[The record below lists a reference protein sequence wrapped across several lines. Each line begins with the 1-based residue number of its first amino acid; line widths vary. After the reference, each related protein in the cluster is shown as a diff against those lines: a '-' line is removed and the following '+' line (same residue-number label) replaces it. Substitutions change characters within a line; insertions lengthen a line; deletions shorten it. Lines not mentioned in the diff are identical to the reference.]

1 MLISNKNTWT
11 IVQWKHVL
19 LNRLN
24 IVDWKLSKTIIFDR
38 DRKFL
43 SNMWIAMF
51 IRLEIKFLYSI
62 AYHFQTNDLL
72 KRINQI
78 VEIAFRFLIFT
89 LKYSDFWFDVLS
101 QMQRDFNNSISIDNF
116 SNEIV
121 YDFTSV
127 RIIDWIKFIDVD
139 IFEFTLKKRRFII
152 RQNADDVIIF
162 DQMNAKFHYDKKHEF
177 MFMKQ
182 EDVALIKLHKNYN
195 ISSTINKKY
204 DQQFVEFFI
213 IIEKI
218 DRLIYRLNISNNWF
232 IHSIFS
238 VVSLKRCSSSSI
250 DLFKRFRSN
259 HSDFVFVNDDTI
271 NVKFFE
277 LSRIINKRM
286 IKKRDV
292 EYLVEWKDYES
303 EHDV

>member
-1 MLISNKNTWT
+1 M
-11 IVQWKHVL
+11 

-24 IVDWKLSKTIIFDR
+24 TIDWELSKIIIFDR

-51 IRLEIKFLYSI
+51 IKLKVKFLYFI
-62 AYHFQTNDLL
+62 VYHSQTNDLS

-78 VEIAFRFLIFT
+78 VEIALRFLIST
-89 LKYSDFWFDVLS
+89 LKYFDFWFDVLS
-101 QMQRDFNNSISIDNF
+101 QVQRNFNNSISIDNF

-121 YDFTSV
+121 YDFISIRV
-127 RIIDWIKFIDVD
+127 IDLIKFIDVD
-139 IFEFTLKKRRFII
+139 IFEFTLKKRRLIT
-152 RQNADDVIIF
+152 RQNASDVIIF